1 MSGNGHWSQYS
12 HTAKIFF
19 LHAFPFYFLLVAF
32 FVHSTFYLVF
42 VAMTFIYSIVTSI
55 LKIPIQYTWAVVR
68 TLITGKSKP
77 VRNRDN
83 LLDF

>member
-1 MSGNGHWSQYS
+1 MSANGHWSQYS

-32 FVHSTFYLVF
+32 FVHSTVYLVI
-42 VAMTFIYSIVTSI
+42 VALAFIYSIVISI
-55 LKIPIQYTWAVVR
+55 LKMPMQYTWAAIR
-68 TLITGKSKP
+68 TFITGKNKP
-77 VRNRDN
+77 IRNRDN